1 MKCALRIAGNDYT
14 VETDEGSEESLKKAA
29 EFVDLQLRKTTKETK
44 TLDTNKIMIITLL
57 EVASEYLSLKDKADS
72 RVFDYEKEIKSFN
85 SRLEETLK

>member
-14 VETDEGSEESLKKAA
+14 VETDEGSDEGIKKAA
-29 EFVDLQLRKTTKETK
+29 EFVDSQLRKTAKETK

-72 RVFDYEKEIKSFN
+72 RVFDYEKEIKSFS
-85 SRLEETLK
+85 SRLEEALK

>member
-14 VETDEGSEESLKKAA
+14 VETDEGSEEGLKEAA
-29 EFVDLQLRKTTKETK
+29 AFVDLQLRKTTKETK

-57 EVASEYLSLKDKADS
+57 EVASEYLSLKNKADS